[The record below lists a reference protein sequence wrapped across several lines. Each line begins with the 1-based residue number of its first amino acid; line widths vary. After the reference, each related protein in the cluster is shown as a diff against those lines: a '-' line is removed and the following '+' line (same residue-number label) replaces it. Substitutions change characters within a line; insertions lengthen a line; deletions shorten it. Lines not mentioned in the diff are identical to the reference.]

1 MKLKKHLMHSHAWIC
16 SGTKD
21 MTHIVPFRKVYPHEK
36 RVLFLLHP
44 SCRNSLVNRME
55 HSGIGEAIR
64 KLPISFPPLQ
74 HCTLAFWCFV
84 VYYLTLLRG
93 HLYGVGFCLL
103 ILIMSLFHNLPSDL
117 FGGGGAR
124 GLRRNTL
131 DASKPHF
138 LSISIDDL
146 ESL

>member
-64 KLPISFPPLQ
+64 KLPISFPLLQ

-103 ILIMSLFHNLPSDL
+103 ILIMSLFHNLPCDL
-117 FGGGGAR
+117 FGGAAR